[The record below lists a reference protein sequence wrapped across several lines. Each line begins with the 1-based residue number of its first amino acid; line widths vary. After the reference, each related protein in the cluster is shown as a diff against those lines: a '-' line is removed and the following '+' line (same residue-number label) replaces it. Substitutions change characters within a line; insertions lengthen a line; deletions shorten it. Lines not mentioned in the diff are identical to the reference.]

1 METIINH
8 IHISNFKSLKDV
20 TLDQC
25 RRINLIIGK
34 PNVGKSNLL
43 EAMSLFCLP
52 YLKYTRKR
60 SIQQFIRTEN
70 DAELFFDGHVDSPI
84 SVKTNKVNVEV
95 KMDNMGLLYSQTNPA
110 HPAQDVAFTI
120 SNLTIPAKKNI
131 DIPTANPFKCYLYP
145 PAFDKE
151 KLPIPFL
158 LPPGGSNLMN
168 IVSMMP
174 KLKEEL
180 RTIFNDYGLK
190 YVFDTNSQEI
200 KVMKEKKPGEIF
212 LIPFPSGKT

>member
-95 KMDNMGLLYSQTNPA
+95 KWITWD
-110 HPAQDVAFTI
+110 FFI
-120 SNLTIPAKKNI
+120 RK
-131 DIPTANPFKCYLYP
+131 
-145 PAFDKE
+145 
-151 KLPIPFL
+151 PI
-158 LPPGGSNLMN
+158 
-168 IVSMMP
+168 
-174 KLKEEL
+174 
-180 RTIFNDYGLK
+180 R
-190 YVFDTNSQEI
+190 
-200 KVMKEKKPGEIF
+200 
-212 LIPFPSGKT
+212 LIPHKM

>member
-60 SIQQFIRTEN
+60 SIQQFIRTDN

-84 SVKTNKVNVEV
+84 SV
-95 KMDNMGLLYSQTNPA
+95 Y
-110 HPAQDVAFTI
+110 I
-120 SNLTIPAKKNI
+120 
-131 DIPTANPFKCYLYP
+131 
-145 PAFDKE
+145 
-151 KLPIPFL
+151 LPIPFHHFHF
-158 LPPGGSNLMN
+158 
-168 IVSMMP
+168 
-174 KLKEEL
+174 L
-180 RTIFNDYGLK
+180 RKSIHN
-190 YVFDTNSQEI
+190 VENRSC
-200 KVMKEKKPGEIF
+200 VRA
-212 LIPFPSGKT
+212 

>member
-60 SIQQFIRTEN
+60 SIQQFIRT
-70 DAELFFDGHVDSPI
+70 
-84 SVKTNKVNVEV
+84 KRNKRTGTE
-95 KMDNMGLLYSQTNPA
+95 GY
-110 HPAQDVAFTI
+110 
-120 SNLTIPAKKNI
+120 
-131 DIPTANPFKCYLYP
+131 
-145 PAFDKE
+145 
-151 KLPIPFL
+151 FL
-158 LPPGGSNLMN
+158 
-168 IVSMMP
+168 
-174 KLKEEL
+174 
-180 RTIFNDYGLK
+180 
-190 YVFDTNSQEI
+190 
-200 KVMKEKKPGEIF
+200 
-212 LIPFPSGKT
+212 